1 MKKIYTFIL
10 LMMISLVIGIQ
21 FFTVKANTA
30 TTLVVH
36 YYRFDGNY
44 TDWNLWLWQFA
55 PEDLG
60 GQAYQFDGE
69 DSFGK
74 VKTQVLAGT
83 SLEGAT
89 SIGIIVRKGEW
100 VEKDVDKNLYI
111 DMTNPNA
118 QGEVHA
124 YLVQN
129 NPVIY
134 YDLSEADIS
143 HKILSASFMDD
154 DTIGFSV
161 TKAITADKLS
171 VLEDDVPISTS
182 GFTFSGSNGTI
193 NIGVDVDLTKKYTLV
208 IDFGDAEPAT
218 SNIGFDGFYTSEAF
232 NEGYGFEGELGA
244 IYTKTQTTFRLWAP
258 ISDAVS
264 LNLYEKGHTASQLDY
279 EGVAGVN
286 LPLITYT
293 MTYTTKGVW
302 EVIVNGDMEGKYYTF
317 SVTNGLFTN
326 EVVDPYAYSTGIN
339 GKRGMVVDFSKAN
352 PTGWEETTRPD
363 TMNHYTDAI
372 IYELHV
378 RDFTS
383 HESWNGT
390 ESYRGKFL
398 GLTEKGTTYKDVKTG
413 LDHILELGVTHVQ
426 FVPIFDHGIIDETR
440 LKDPTYYGIHNGIFN
455 WGYMPENFNALEGSY
470 ATNPYDGYNRISEFK
485 TMVQTFHQNDVRV
498 IMDVVYNHTGR
509 SADSN
514 FDLILP
520 GYYFRMNSNGSFSNG
535 SGTGNETASERYMF
549 RKFMVDSLLF
559 YAREYRLD
567 GFRFDLMKLHDV
579 ETMNQIV
586 DALHEID
593 PTIMVFG
600 EPWTGGTSPLPQSE
614 SAYNATL
621 NRMPGVAVFNDD
633 TRDGIKGSVF
643 NAGDKG
649 FVQGND
655 YADSR
660 VLLGV
665 TGGTAQQ
672 NLSSASLPKGPW
684 AINPTQAI
692 NYVTAHDNNTLHDK
706 LVLSTFESIDRIIR
720 MQRQANAIILTSQ
733 GVPFLHA
740 GVEILRTKPCVPST
754 SENVENTCDSN
765 DRFDHN
771 SYKSPDETN
780 QVNWQLKVDHIE
792 TFNYYKSLIA
802 LRRSKDVF
810 RLPTSQAVSN
820 HLFIVPTKQFGI
832 VSYFLH
838 DDNDAWKT
846 IYVIHNNGSKE
857 RSLRLQ
863 PGNWNVIATTN
874 DFGAQTTDGFET
886 LYTLNGGE
894 TITLNPNDTLIM
906 YATERAS
913 YVNYDAEVDDTGAPQ
928 NNTLLIVLS
937 SIGGASVLGV
947 GIYFIIRRLRPRV
960 LP

>member
-10 LMMISLVIGIQ
+10 LMMISLIIGVQ
-21 FFTVKANTA
+21 LFTVKANTA

-44 TDWNLWLWQFA
+44 TGWNLWLWQNE
-55 PEDLG
+55 PVSGNGL
-60 GQAYQFDGE
+60 AYQFDGE

-74 VKTQVLAGT
+74 VKTLTLAGT
-83 SLEGAT
+83 NLEGST
-89 SIGIIVRKGEW
+89 RVGIIVRKGEW
-100 VEKDVDKNLYI
+100 VEKDVDLDRFI
-111 DMTNPNA
+111 DMSNPNA
-118 QGEVHA
+118 QGEVHV

-129 NPVIY
+129 NPIIF

-143 HKILSASFMDD
+143 HKILAASFIDG

-161 TKAITADKLS
+161 TKAITADKVS
-171 VLEDDVPISTS
+171 VLENELSISTS

-193 NIGVDVDLTKKYTLV
+193 NISVEVDLTKKYTLV

-232 NEGYGFEGELGA
+232 NEAYGFDGELGA

-258 ISDAVS
+258 ISDEVS

-279 EGVAGVN
+279 DGVAGVN

-317 SVTNGLFTN
+317 SVKNGLFTN

-339 GKRGMVVDFSKAN
+339 GRRGMVVDFSKTN
-352 PTGWEETTRPD
+352 PTGWEETTRPNNM
-363 TMNHYTDAI
+363 THYTDAI

-383 HESWNGT
+383 HASWNGT

-398 GLTEKGTTYKDVKTG
+398 GLTEKGTTYKNVKTG

-426 FVPIFDHGIIDETR
+426 FIPVFDHGIIDETR
-440 LKDPTYYGIHNGIFN
+440 LNDPTYYGIHDGIFN

-470 ATNPYDGYNRISEFK
+470 ATNPYDGYNRINEFK

-549 RKFMVDSLLF
+549 RKFMVDSLVF

-621 NRMPGVAVFNDD
+621 NRMPGVGVFNDD

-643 NAGDKG
+643 SAGDKG

-655 YADSR
+655 FADTR
-660 VLLGV
+660 VQLGI
-665 TGGTAQQ
+665 TGGTLQT
-672 NLSSASLPKGPW
+672 NLRTGSLPKGAW
-684 AINPTQAI
+684 AINPTQTI

-706 LVLSTFESIDRIIR
+706 LVLSTYETMDKIIR

-740 GVEILRTKPCVPST
+740 GVEILRTKPCVPGGT
-754 SENVENTCDSN
+754 ECDSAN
-765 DRFDHN
+765 MFDHN

-780 QVNWQLKVDHIE
+780 QIDWQRKVDHIE

-802 LRRSKDVF
+802 LRRMKQVF
-810 RLPTSQAVSN
+810 RQPTAQDVAN
-820 HLFIVPTKQFGI
+820 HLFLIPSKEFGF
-832 VSYFLH
+832 VSFFLH

-846 IYVIHNNGSKE
+846 MYILHNNGSKS
-857 RSLRLQ
+857 RDIRLQ
-863 PGNWNVIATTN
+863 PGNWHVIATTN
-874 DFGAQTTDGFET
+874 EFGAQTNDGFET
-886 LYTLNGGE
+886 LYTLNGGDV
-894 TITLNPNDTLIM
+894 ITMNPNDTLIM

-913 YVNYDAEVDDTGAPQ
+913 YVDYDANQETDTPQ

-947 GIYFIIRRLRPRV
+947 GIYFLIRRLRPRV